1 MANGGLGALM
11 RGTGRD
17 REEHLFLTWNSVP
30 VGGSLGSGSD
40 GVQSVMTF
48 HLGGC
53 WLNHNLYFLCGISP
67 RCAQW
72 ISRV

>member
-17 REEHLFLTWNSVP
+17 REEHLFLTWSSVP

-53 WLNHNLYFLCGISP
+53 
-67 RCAQW
+67 
-72 ISRV
+72 